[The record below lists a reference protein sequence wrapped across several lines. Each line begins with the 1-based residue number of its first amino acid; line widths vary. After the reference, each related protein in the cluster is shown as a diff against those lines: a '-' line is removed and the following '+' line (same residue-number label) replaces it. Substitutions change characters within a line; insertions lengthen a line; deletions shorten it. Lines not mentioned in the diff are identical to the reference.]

1 MFKIALLL
9 LLTNNA
15 QNWLSFFEKKPK
27 ITIAHNYTS
36 VGSKVITLVGREG
49 SILYFILSTISAFNN
64 FFVDLF

>member
-1 MFKIALLL
+1 MFKIALL

-49 SILYFILSTISAFNN
+49 SILYFIF
-64 FFVDLF
+64 